1 MLARRL
7 AKLENSPTL
16 GLTAKINA
24 MTRQGIDVVSFGA
37 GEPDFP
43 TPAPIV
49 ETAVQALRE
58 GFTRYTATV
67 GIPSLRAAV
76 SEKLKRDNGLDY
88 PIENIVVSVGAK
100 HALFNTIMAC
110 VDPGD
115 TVLIVRPFW
124 VSYPYMVRLA
134 GAVPIMVDAHEHND
148 FVLDPSD
155 LEKAILEHSPR
166 ALILNS
172 PNNPTG
178 AVYPRD
184 VLEAIGDIC
193 VKHGVLIVSDEIYE
207 KIVHDGEHV
216 SIASMK
222 QEFYDNTV
230 TINGLSKAYCMTG
243 WRMGYSASNKE
254 IASAI
259 SKIQDHSTS
268 GITSFVQKAAITA
281 LQLDDSVLVEMQQE
295 FRRRRDRTVE
305 LLNGI
310 PGITARS
317 PKGAFYVMANV
328 EKLLGTNMGG
338 RVIEDSFTLAE
349 VLLDEARV
357 GVVPGTA
364 FGVKGF
370 IRLSYAT
377 SIERIEEGIS
387 RIRAFLS

>member
-1 MLARRL
+1 VLARRL
-7 AKLENSPTL
+7 DKLENSPTL

-24 MTRQGIDVVSFGA
+24 MTCQGIDVVSFGA

-67 GIPSLRAAV
+67 GIPALRTAV
-76 SEKLKRDNGLDY
+76 SDKLKRDNGVDY

-100 HALFNTIMAC
+100 HALYNSVMAC
-110 VDPGD
+110 VDAGE
-115 TVLIVRPFW
+115 TVLIARPFW

-134 GAVPIMVDAHEHND
+134 SAVPIMVDAHESNE
-148 FVLDPSD
+148 FVLDPDD
-155 LEKAILEHSPR
+155 LEKAIIEHSPR

-178 AVYPRD
+178 AVYPRE

-193 VKHGVLIVSDEIYE
+193 VKHGVTIISDEIYE

-216 SIASMK
+216 SVAAMK
-222 QEFYDNTV
+222 PEFYQNTI

-243 WRMGYSASNKE
+243 WRMGYSASTRQVAE
-254 IASAI
+254 AI

-268 GITSFVQKAAITA
+268 AITSFVQKAAITA
-281 LQLDDSVLVEMQQE
+281 LSLDESVIRTMQRE
-295 FRRRRDRTVE
+295 FMRRRDRTVE
-305 LLNGI
+305 LLNEI
-310 PGITARS
+310 PGLSART
-317 PKGAFYVMANV
+317 PRGAFYVMANV
-328 EKLLGTNMGG
+328 ENLLGRQFCGKTVDN
-338 RVIEDSFTLAE
+338 SFTLAE
-349 VLLDEARV
+349 VLLEKARV
-357 GVVPGTA
+357 GVVPGSA
-364 FGVKGF
+364 FGVDNYV
-370 IRLSYAT
+370 RLSYAT

-387 RIRAFLS
+387 RIKSFLS